1 MRKTVVAIVIGLAA
15 LLVLA
20 VLAGAWLFRFRP
32 LTVYAWTTR
41 SALARAGLHKTT
53 VESPAGPQ
61 GRVDGGSG
69 PKLVL
74 LHGAG
79 DQAGT
84 WFRVAPALARDHTL
98 IVPDL
103 AGHGDS
109 APRTGPIEASA
120 VYAGVVATIDAL
132 APGERVTIV
141 GNSLGGWMAMLVGP
155 SPART
160 AWRSSCAST
169 AARSGAA
176 TSTPGCC
183 RGPAPRRA
191 SRWRRRATR
200 AAHRSPTTCSTTSSG
215 WRRPVPSPA
224 SPPPCASMEPFILDD
239 AALGEIRVP
248 VRLIWG
254 ASDRLMPLEYA
265 KRMEAALPDVRLATI
280 DACGHVPQVECPER
294 FLTALRSALTAGAD
308 SSLPARRIVMP
319 VRGWVACRLSAVG
332 CQPGGW
338 AR

>member
-1 MRKTVVAIVIGLAA
+1 VRKTVVAIVIGLAA

-20 VLAGAWLFRFRP
+20 VLAGVWLFRFRP

-61 GRVDGGSG
+61 VVWTGGSG

-103 AGHGDS
+103 AGHGGS

-141 GNSLGGWMAMLVGP
+141 GNSLGGWMAMLEAHRRPDRVAMAVCVGGGAVRGGNEH
-155 SPART
+155 ARVLPRT
-160 AWRSSCAST
+160 RAEARESVAATRDPGSAPIADYVLDDIVRMAST
-169 AARSGAA
+169 GPLARFAA
-176 TSTPGCC
+176 TVS
-183 RGPAPRRA
+183 
-191 SRWRRRATR
+191 
-200 AAHRSPTTCSTTSSG
+200 
-215 WRRPVPSPA
+215 
-224 SPPPCASMEPFILDD
+224 SMEAFILDD
-239 AALGEIRVP
+239 AALREIRVP

-254 ASDRLMPLEYA
+254 ASDRLMPLQYA
-265 KRMEAALPDVRLATI
+265 ERMEAALPDVRLATL
-280 DACGHVPQVECPER
+280 DTCGHVPQVECPTA
-294 FLTALRSALTAGAD
+294 FLAALRQALE
-308 SSLPARRIVMP
+308 ARTR
-319 VRGWVACRLSAVG
+319 
-332 CQPGGW
+332 
-338 AR
+338 